1 MKRGAILE
9 AAHRGTQA
17 GLGGGAILVVLGLG
31 VLGFNWQ
38 YLYGIATGGFRGDL
52 NLFVL
57 GAAVL
62 LAVGFVIT
70 VMTWRRRMNVERYGP
85 IAALKRYGNPSFVIE
100 AIEKEFAT
108 LGSAARV
115 APLWIGVSW
124 VVGLEPTIHV
134 FRFSDIVGA
143 ASVTTPSNGS
153 KPARHAVRFWVAG
166 EMAPTTIAMSED
178 EARAVL
184 AALAKKSAGV
194 VKDDAAAFD
203 KRWKQDQSGCEQE
216 AKARRTLKRSA

>member
-9 AAHRGTQA
+9 AAHRGTKA
-17 GLGGGAILVVLGLG
+17 GLLSGVILVVLSLS

-38 YLYGIATGGFRGDL
+38 YLYDIAIRDVRGDL

-57 GAAVL
+57 AAAALLPLGVL
-62 LAVGFVIT
+62 IT
-70 VMTWRRRMNVERYGP
+70 VVTWRRRLNIERYGP
-85 IAALKRYGNPSFVIE
+85 IAALKRFGNPSFVIE

-108 LGSAARV
+108 LGSAGRV
-115 APLWIGVSW
+115 PPLWIGVTW
-124 VVGLEPTIHV
+124 VVALEPTIHV
-134 FRFSDIVGA
+134 FKVSDLVA
-143 ASVTTPSNGS
+143 ATHVTTVSKGS
-153 KPARHAVRFWVAG
+153 KPATDGVRFWAAG
-166 EMAPTTIAMSED
+166 EAAPTTIDMSEQ

-184 AALAKKSAGV
+184 ATLGSKSAGI
-194 VKDDAAAFD
+194 VKDDAAAFE

>member
-38 YLYGIATGGFRGDL
+38 YLYGIATGGFRGVP

-62 LAVGFVIT
+62 LALGFVIT

-100 AIEKEFAT
+100 AIGGGLAR
-108 LGSAARV
+108 LVSAARV

-134 FRFSDIVGA
+134 F
-143 ASVTTPSNGS
+143 
-153 KPARHAVRFWVAG
+153 
-166 EMAPTTIAMSED
+166 
-178 EARAVL
+178 
-184 AALAKKSAGV
+184 
-194 VKDDAAAFD
+194 
-203 KRWKQDQSGCEQE
+203 
-216 AKARRTLKRSA
+216 